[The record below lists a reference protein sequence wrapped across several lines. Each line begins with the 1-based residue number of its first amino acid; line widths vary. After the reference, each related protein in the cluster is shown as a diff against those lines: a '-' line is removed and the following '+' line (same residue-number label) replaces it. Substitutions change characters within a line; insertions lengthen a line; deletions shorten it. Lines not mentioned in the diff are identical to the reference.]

1 MKFASML
8 VNPIGIPVSMLEK
21 LGKDNAGFA
30 QLNRLVQCRQTNAQ
44 RRAILRAEQLATL
57 NQKGKQ

>member
-1 MKFASML
+1 ML